1 MGRSTPNATPAVSTY
16 EVPPRQCV
24 STPFGYLPVY
34 GIRIFLFLTFA
45 YLETPDPKSFQFEPS
60 SGYYYDTA
68 TGFYF
73 DSKTQYYFNT
83 NTNHVC
89 EISMARIF

>member
-34 GIRIFLFLTFA
+34 GIGIFF
-45 YLETPDPKSFQFEPS
+45 
-60 SGYYYDTA
+60 
-68 TGFYF
+68 FYF
-73 DSKTQYYFNT
+73 
-83 NTNHVC
+83 
-89 EISMARIF
+89 